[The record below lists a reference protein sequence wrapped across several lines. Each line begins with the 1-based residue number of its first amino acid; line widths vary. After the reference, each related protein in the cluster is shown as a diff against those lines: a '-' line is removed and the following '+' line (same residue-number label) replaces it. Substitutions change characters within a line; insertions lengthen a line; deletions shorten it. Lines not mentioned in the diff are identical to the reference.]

1 MPQSKPEEIRIETR
15 HVERLPLHSLGSV
28 IARFED
34 TLLRE
39 WVRGW
44 KSLRIIT
51 TYSWLAVAVCVFA
64 AGCSK
69 APVSSQADSTV
80 VEEKLDEIL
89 SMLRASTAVPVT
101 AENEDDDQLA
111 TKLDQILTRL
121 PATASDIDT
130 STLSRESTTD
140 LAWILITSDPSE
152 KKELVTRRIEQSS
165 EHGSVTAKNIQAIVT
180 DLEGLNLVITTPEHL
195 DVVVLQQAEE
205 ARNRL
210 ASLLRE
216 EIPGIVLKLDEQA
229 VKSEN
234 YSEARRLWAQSSAV
248 LGFYPSSN
256 DPTEAGRIQDLVS
269 GHDVIRTRIDLG
281 QQQRY
286 NLWAC
291 QQIRKAWKD
300 FEENSD
306 AGARMQTCL
315 HFLGPIHPGLLDP
328 VSLELY
334 RDFLQTIRS
343 KVSKDVYQGLA
354 EDLAVERRKLI
365 GET

>member
-1 MPQSKPEEIRIETR
+1 MRI
-15 HVERLPLHSLGSV
+15 V
-28 IARFED
+28 
-34 TLLRE
+34 TLSTL
-39 WVRGW
+39 
-44 KSLRIIT
+44 IT
-51 TYSWLAVAVCVFA
+51 VAVCVFA
-64 AGCSK
+64 GCSK
-69 APVSSQADSTV
+69 TPPSSQADPSV
-80 VEEKLDEIL
+80 VEKKLDEIL
-89 SMLRASTAVPVT
+89 AKLPASASLEVPVT
-101 AENEDDDQLA
+101 AQSDEQLA
-111 TKLDQILTRL
+111 TKFDQILARL
-121 PATASDIDT
+121 PAAAGEIDT
-130 STLSRESTTD
+130 SKLSRASTTD

-152 KKELVTRRIEQSS
+152 KKELVTRRIDQASKHS
-165 EHGSVTAKNIQAIVT
+165 SVTAESIQAIVN
-180 DLEGLNLVITTPEHL
+180 DLEGLNVVITTPEHL

-205 ARNRL
+205 SRNRL
-210 ASLLRE
+210 AGLLRD
-216 EIPGIVLKLDEQA
+216 EIPGVVCKLDEQA
-229 VKSEN
+229 VKTED

-256 DPTEAGRIQDLVS
+256 DPIEAGKIQELVS
-269 GHDVIRTRIDLG
+269 GHDVIRTRIELV

-343 KVSKDVYQGLA
+343 KVSKDLYQELS
-354 EDLAVERRKLI
+354 ERLAVERRKLI
-365 GET
+365 GEK